1 MSDHPTCA
9 AATAASRA
17 PLPAAPTPF
26 RRSLILPRPP
36 GPCRW
41 QAVRSALGRTVS
53 LAAGSAPGPGP
64 VSALRAQPRPL
75 IGPAFSGLCLALGLA
90 LATPAAA
97 EALPPAEGPVVLTLT
112 GALSHANDGAAVT
125 LDIAALEALPRHEI
139 TTSTVWTEGTSTYSG
154 VLLQTL
160 LDIVGA
166 EGSRLVASAIDGYEV
181 VIPLAEIH
189 ADGPIIAFLRDG
201 APMPVRARGPL
212 WIIYPFDDNPAF
224 RNDTTYARSIWQL
237 TRIVIE
243 D

>member
-1 MSDHPTCA
+1 MSEHPPCA
-9 AATAASRA
+9 AALAVSRA
-17 PLPAAPTPF
+17 PLRAAPTRL
-26 RRSLILPRPP
+26 RRFLMLPRPP
-36 GPCRW
+36 GPRRW
-41 QAVRSALGRTVS
+41 QAVRSALGWAVGM
-53 LAAGSAPGPGP
+53 AARSAPGPGAA
-64 VSALRAQPRPL
+64 SSLRARPRL
-75 IGPAFSGLCLALGLA
+75 RFGPALSGLCLALGFA
-90 LATPAAA
+90 LAAPAAA
-97 EALPPAEGPVVLTLT
+97 EAVPPPEGPVVLTLT
-112 GALSHANDGAAVT
+112 GALAHAHDGAAVA
-125 LDIAALEALPRHEI
+125 LDMAALEALPRHEI

-181 VIPLAEIH
+181 VIPVAEIH